1 MLFINSLVKKLEL
14 WNWDDTWELFGFSFL
29 LTFTIGVLWSV
40 AMVIFFSGESRGY
53 YMDSRAWW
61 ETDSRGR
68 TVVLDSTTM
77 QKNRITEFYVKENLS
92 FSDDP
97 MLFAT
102 FDAKEAQEL
111 FFKLTSQR
119 MTQNLKTKSIAI
131 LFKELPFDEK
141 INFLAQIN
149 MLKIGEMN

>member
-1 MLFINSLVKKLEL
+1 MSLKKKFEM
-14 WNWDDTWELFGFSFL
+14 WNWDDTWELLGFSML
-29 LTFTIGVLWSV
+29 LTIAFGTLWGL
-40 AMVIFFSGESRGY
+40 AMVLFFSGESSGY
-53 YMDSRAWW
+53 YMDSRSWW
-61 ETDSRGR
+61 ERDAKGYI
-68 TVVLDSTTM
+68 VVVDSTTM
-77 QKNRITEFYVKENLS
+77 QKNRITEFYVKEKLD
-92 FSDDP
+92 FEDDP
-97 MLFAT
+97 ILLAT
-102 FDAKEAQEL
+102 FDSKDAQEL